1 MDCAVCGAD
10 ASGFYN
16 DARLL
21 TCSACRVFFR
31 RMAIKRNLPLCINL
45 NENCSVN
52 IENRTACKY
61 CRYQKCIKIGMSPT
75 SIGKIGIGGGDE
87 ESPRFDEIQLEEN
100 IDQVMTRVMNFL
112 ESPKV
117 AKIKPLKCMPS
128 LLDRHLPMPLTLAE
142 EQYIQSLVQ
151 SEQQAFDEVVFNVD
165 VSKLFNQ
172 DIRMLSSEAI
182 QHGINAG
189 YDKWTRFANNLD
201 QFCQ

>member
-1 MDCAVCGAD
+1 MKTVLSTLRIEQPANIAD
-10 ASGFYN
+10 IKNVSKLVWV
-16 DARLL
+16 RLL
-21 TCSACRVFFR
+21 C
-31 RMAIKRNLPLCINL
+31 
-45 NENCSVN
+45 
-52 IENRTACKY
+52 
-61 CRYQKCIKIGMSPT
+61 
-75 SIGKIGIGGGDE
+75 IGKIGIGGGDE

-151 SEQQAFDEVVFNVD
+151 SEQQAFDEVVFNID

-189 YDKWTRFANNLD
+189 YDKWIRFANNLD

>member
-16 DARLL
+16 DARLQ

-45 NENCSVN
+45 NENCSIN

-100 IDQVMTRVMNFL
+100 ID
-112 ESPKV
+112 
-117 AKIKPLKCMPS
+117 
-128 LLDRHLPMPLTLAE
+128 
-142 EQYIQSLVQ
+142 
-151 SEQQAFDEVVFNVD
+151 
-165 VSKLFNQ
+165 
-172 DIRMLSSEAI
+172 
-182 QHGINAG
+182 
-189 YDKWTRFANNLD
+189 
-201 QFCQ
+201 

>member
-1 MDCAVCGAD
+1 
-10 ASGFYN
+10 
-16 DARLL
+16 
-21 TCSACRVFFR
+21 
-31 RMAIKRNLPLCINL
+31 
-45 NENCSVN
+45 
-52 IENRTACKY
+52 
-61 CRYQKCIKIGMSPT
+61 MSPT
-75 SIGKIGIGGGDE
+75 SIGKIDDQERPRLDE
-87 ESPRFDEIQLEEN
+87 IQSEQNIDQSFDEIQPEEN

-142 EQYIQSLVQ
+142 ENYIQSLVQ
-151 SEQQAFDEVVFNVD
+151 SEQQAFDEVVFNID